1 MSQTNIILVTIDSL
15 RPDHLGCYGSGTV
28 RTPALD
34 RFARESLVF
43 DHACPET
50 LPALPSRHA
59 LCTGMRLYPFRAG
72 PSCSETKAPSTR
84 SGYLGLPRLTI
95 PGWAPIPWDVL
106 TVAELLQ
113 GIDLA
118 GTPPR
123 HTIQHAGYRTA
134 LFSDAP
140 PYFSCAWSNY
150 HRGFAH
156 FDWVRGH
163 ILDAYG
169 IPSLAHQVDISR
181 FVPPWFRNDWYA
193 AALPLYLANSLGW
206 QSEADHFAPR
216 VFSRAAKWLEDSR
229 DAREPFFLVV
239 DSWDPHEPFDPP
251 PHYADLYDPG
261 YQGLEMILPF
271 YGPTR
276 LMSEA
281 ELNHMRA
288 LYAAKVTMVDA
299 WFGRLMDKVR
309 QLDLWDRTMI
319 IVASDHGLQL
329 GEHGISGKCPAGMYP
344 ELIDCVLMIR
354 HPRSAGEGRRSAA
367 LVQHHDIAATI
378 LSCLKVKAPYA
389 LDGRDLMPIIEGKTD
404 SLRDHATCAYAMN
417 VWCRDD
423 EYALI
428 CRNTGEEPQLYDL
441 KNDPLQM
448 ENVAWDQPRIV
459 KRMYD
464 LMLEDAGGGP
474 ITPDFA
480 IPNPKDVQAV
490 RWLDWS
496 PFRPFQMPQAG
507 LPEAGP
513 ARLGRG

>member
-1 MSQTNIILVTIDSL
+1 MSQTNVILVTMSSL
-15 RPDHLGCYGSGTV
+15 RPDHLGCYGSTTV

-43 DHACPET
+43 DRASAET
-50 LPALPSRHA
+50 LPALPVRHA
-59 LCTGMRLYPFRAG
+59 LFTGMRLYPFSKEPLCSQARA
-72 PSCSETKAPSTR
+72 PVTR
-84 SGYLGLPRLTI
+84 RGCEGLPRLAM
-95 PGWAPIPWDVL
+95 PGWAPVPWDVL
-106 TVAELLQ
+106 TVSELLQ

-118 GTPPR
+118 GVSPHHAMR
-123 HTIQHAGYRTA
+123 HARYRTA

-140 PYFSCAWSNY
+140 PYFSCAWMNY

-169 IPSLAHQVDISR
+169 IPSRAERVDTGR
-181 FVPPWFRNDWYA
+181 YLPPWFAKDWYA
-193 AALPLYLANSLGW
+193 AALPLYLANNRGW

-216 VFSRAAKWLEDSR
+216 VFSMAMKWLEDSR
-229 DAREPFFLVV
+229 DSRQPFFLVV
-239 DSWDPHEPFDPP
+239 DSWDPHEPLDPP
-251 PHYADLYDPG
+251 QHYVDLYDPG
-261 YQGLEMILPF
+261 YRGLEMVLPF

-281 ELNHMRA
+281 DINHMRA
-288 LYAAKVTMVDA
+288 LYAAKVTMADT

-309 QLDLWDRTMI
+309 ELDLYRNTLI
-319 IVASDHGLQL
+319 IVTSDHGLQL

-344 ELIDCVLMIR
+344 ELIDCVLMVR
-354 HPRSAGEGRRSAA
+354 HPRFGGEGRRSAA

-378 LSCLKVKAPYA
+378 IRSARVEAPYA

-404 SLRDHATCAYAMN
+404 RLRDHVTCGYAMN
-417 VWCRDD
+417 VWCRDN

-428 CRNTGEEPQLYDL
+428 CRSTGEEPQLFDL
-441 KNDPLQM
+441 KNDPQQM
-448 ENVAWDQPRIV
+448 ENVAWDRPKVV

-464 LMLEDAGGGP
+464 LLLEDAGGGP
-474 ITPDFA
+474 IAPNFT
-480 IPNPKDVQAV
+480 IPNPRDVQGV

-496 PFRPFQMPQAG
+496 PFRPFLMP
-507 LPEAGP
+507 
-513 ARLGRG
+513 